1 MTLVSKFLLSFS
13 LSFISIARHISAS
26 SVASGALSASCRRL
40 GRVRIDSDKENRK
53 VCKSEKSHFLIL
65 DYNAS
70 LMADNLDDAYLGSS
84 GSFGGGVGALCGSGI
99 SKMLSFSPPSSTTGV
114 STLATSP
121 GSSSNTEGEGS
132 LGRY

>member
-1 MTLVSKFLLSFS
+1 
-13 LSFISIARHISAS
+13 
-26 SVASGALSASCRRL
+26 
-40 GRVRIDSDKENRK
+40 
-53 VCKSEKSHFLIL
+53 
-65 DYNAS
+65 
-70 LMADNLDDAYLGSS
+70 MADNLDDAYLGSS
-84 GSFGGGVGALCGSGI
+84 GSFGGGVGALCGS